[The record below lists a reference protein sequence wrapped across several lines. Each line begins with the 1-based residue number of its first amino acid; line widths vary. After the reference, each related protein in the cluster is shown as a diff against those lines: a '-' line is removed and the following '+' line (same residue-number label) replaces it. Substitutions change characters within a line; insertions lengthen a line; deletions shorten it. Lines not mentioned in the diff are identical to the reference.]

1 MAEKSE
7 ITEDAVA
14 SFEKFHG
21 DFNYYAPRCLKIQ
34 TMEGDLAP
42 FQFNICQELLI
53 KIFNHIRENDR
64 LVRTVVLKARR
75 EGVSTF
81 TTGRFYHKTS
91 MGYNRYAV
99 CVTHEPEATDFLFK
113 MIKRYHQHVPK
124 FLQPQTRYSNQK
136 LLEFNTPEGDG
147 LDSAFR
153 VGTAQKDDLG
163 SGQLIH
169 FFHGSEVAKWPREH
183 EEAILTSILQA
194 VPDTPES
201 EVILESTAKGI
212 GGEFYD
218 RYWGSRYQ
226 YDIFLNDKGE
236 ADFRCTINEKAP
248 EANEF
253 SSIFIP
259 WFVFEKYTRPAPE
272 GFVKTPQE
280 QAMAELYG
288 LDDDKLAWRRWCIEN
303 KCRGKEETFQQEY
316 PSNPKE
322 AFLVSGVPVF
332 DNQKVMKLKD
342 AAPPP
347 IARYEVHPFSGQFIA
362 RDSGELRVWEEP
374 RPGKCYIIG
383 GDVSEGLPGKADFSV
398 LDVIDHRT
406 GDQVAQWHG
415 KCEPGDLGRI
425 MAHLGKR
432 YNMAWLAPERNN
444 HGYTTVTILREMKY
458 PRLYMEL
465 ADDSS
470 DRPRKRFGWVTS
482 SRTRTPL
489 IDTLIECI
497 NDDGHGI
504 KCADTFDEMLSFKK
518 QDDGRMEADSGQHDD
533 RVMSLGIAKE
543 VRKKLP
549 LPSQAMQQQPR
560 ESEFSTQ
567 NKSGGFGNNSF
578 AAYT

>member
-1 MAEKSE
+1 MPEDNA
-7 ITEDAVA
+7 ITEDVV
-14 SFEKFHG
+14 SEFEKFHG
-21 DFNYYAPRCLKIQ
+21 DFSYYAPRCLKIQ
-34 TMEGDLAP
+34 TMEGALAP
-42 FQFNICQELLI
+42 FEFNVCQRLLI
-53 KIFNHIRENDR
+53 KIFKHIRDDDR
-64 LVRTVVLKARR
+64 LIRTVVLKARR

-81 TTGRFYHKTS
+81 TTGRFYHKAS

-124 FLQPQTRYSNQK
+124 FLQPQTTYSNQK
-136 LLEFNTPEGDG
+136 LLEFNAPDGKG

-153 VGTAQKDDLG
+153 VGTAQKDDFG

-169 FFHGSEVAKWPREH
+169 YFHGSEVAKWPREH
-183 EEAILTSILQA
+183 EGAILNSILQTI
-194 VPDTPES
+194 PDLPET
-201 EVILESTAKGI
+201 EVVLESTAKGI

-226 YDIFLNDKGE
+226 YEVFLNENGE
-236 ADFRCTINEKAP
+236 PDFKCTVNEKAS
-248 EANEF
+248 ESNEF

-259 WFVFEKYTRPAPE
+259 WFVFEKYTKKAPE
-272 GFVKTPQE
+272 GFERTPQE
-280 QAMAELYG
+280 QALTELHG
-288 LDDDKLAWRRWCIEN
+288 LDDDKLTWRRWCIEN
-303 KCRGKEETFQQEY
+303 KCRGKEEIFQQEY

-322 AFLVSGVPVF
+322 AFLVSGIPVF
-332 DNQKVMKLKD
+332 DNQKVMLLKE

-347 IARYEVHPFSGQFIA
+347 KVRYEVNPQTGQFVA

-374 RPGKCYIIG
+374 RVGKCYIIG

-406 GDQVAQWHG
+406 GEQVAHWHG
-415 KCEPGDLGRI
+415 KCEPGDLGRV

-432 YNMAWLAPERNN
+432 YNMAWVAPERNN

-458 PRLYMEL
+458 PRIYMEM

-482 SRTRTPL
+482 TKTRTPL
-489 IDTLIECI
+489 IDTLIEAI

-504 KCADTFDEMLSFKK
+504 KCAETFDEMLSFKK
-518 QDDGRMEADSGQHDD
+518 QDDGKMEADTGQHDD
-533 RVMSLGIAKE
+533 RVISIGIAKE

-549 LPSQAMQQQPR
+549 LPSQMMQQQR
-560 ESEFSTQ
+560 EADFSA
-567 NKSGGFGNNSF
+567 NGVSKAGWGASF
-578 AAYT
+578 EAFT